1 MGNIELRG
9 LKSSDLF
16 GMFRILSKLGLK
28 DLRSSLSQESIQ
40 AMVSTTDEADEDEAD
55 EDRAQTVGFAVFL
68 EIAEIVLANLPKCE
82 NEIFAF
88 LSGLSGLTAAEVA
101 DLPLADFT
109 EMVITVITREDFR
122 DFFTAASG
130 LFRKMTD

>member
-40 AMVSTTDEADEDEAD
+40 AMVSATDEAD

>member
-40 AMVSTTDEADEDEAD
+40 AMVSATDEAN